1 METQSQPTQ
10 FSVRAIPPM
19 GFDSRH
25 RAGRKWGK
33 DAIIVKVVDVPTPP
47 RVDKDR
53 DGKDIVV
60 HSNEISPADLEVLK
74 ADRFFAVVPVGANGP
89 ASSKENELKV
99 ALAKA
104 EDDLAEARKEIAGLR
119 EEIAQYRTVAQ
130 GELEKAGAKVAAAEA
145 EAANA
150 KAQLSTASKRS
161 AK

>member
-1 METQSQPTQ
+1 METQTQ
-10 FSVRAIPPM
+10 FSVRAIPPT

-33 DAIIVKVVDVPTPP
+33 DATIVKVVDSPAPP
-47 RVDKDR
+47 RIDKDR
-53 DGKDIVV
+53 DGKDVV
-60 HSNEISPADLEVLK
+60 VYSNEISPADLELLK
-74 ADRFFAVVPVGANGP
+74 ADRFFSVVPVGANGP

-104 EDDLAEARKEIAGLR
+104 EAELVEARKEIAGLR
-119 EEIAQYRTVAQ
+119 EEIAQYRTVTQ

-150 KAQLSTASKRS
+150 KANLSKR